1 MGPGFA
7 RRSGPTTRRVPD
19 SLNSLG
25 RTDETIE
32 S

>member
-7 RRSGPTTRRVPD
+7 RRSVPTTRRVPYGF
-19 SLNSLG
+19 NSLG
-25 RTDETIE
+25 STDETIE